1 MACDLPPFVT
11 FRTGAEL
18 LVKLGLA
25 DSITADGLRYIA
37 RNAEDWPFGDGPK
50 QMPYVMAG
58 KTRTMETGVFLA
70 QFQNRPRP
78 GGRGRKPTEKN
89 RHQ

>member
-1 MACDLPPFVT
+1 MAFNLPPFVT

-18 LVKLGLA
+18 LVRLGLA

-37 RNAEDWPFGDGPK
+37 RNAQDWPFGDGPN

-58 KTRTMETGVFLA
+58 RARTMETGVFLA

-78 GGRGRKPTEKN
+78 GGRGRKSDQGNN
-89 RHQ
+89 RR